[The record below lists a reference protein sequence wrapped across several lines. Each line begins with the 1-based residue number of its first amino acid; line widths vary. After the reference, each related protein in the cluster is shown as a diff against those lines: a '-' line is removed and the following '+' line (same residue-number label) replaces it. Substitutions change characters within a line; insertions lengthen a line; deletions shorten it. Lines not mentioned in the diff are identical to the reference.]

1 MKEFSVF
8 TDANKMKSV
17 FEQYL
22 PGFYRSDANIAELSI
37 PHVWYKTY
45 RKDVSKSFLTALYK
59 LNIINAGQNFEQM
72 LYAKA
77 FLQNRS
83 QSEFRA
89 HINAYLTAP
98 KFGSAFSHIP
108 KFDLVIWSFPNDPAL
123 PFLSEL
129 IELEKVKKHFPLSA
143 ERLEKISNIKIEV
156 VNYRPELRCTT
167 KYELRGEQFYRTLF
181 AKTFADENGAEI
193 FGRMKM
199 LSEKSHSEGFKIAC
213 PLAYDKA
220 LRTIWQEGLNG
231 QPIVKTLNKF
241 NSQSIIEKIG
251 SGLAA
256 LHRSK
261 ISCANKITIE
271 DHLVE
276 LRKKTAKLIREFPSL
291 QPQLETALRELERD
305 QPAQNSLQIIH
316 GDFHINQLMMSDGRI
331 ALFDFDEFAMG
342 DPLQDLANFIA
353 DLYAQK
359 FDATFIVS
367 IASNLKKAYQ
377 NQVNWHVSKDRL
389 DWHLRVQLLTRAYRS
404 YWQRKPDVENSIR
417 FYLDLLHRNAYPM
430 AASKSLH

>member
-22 PGFYRSDANIAELSI
+22 PGFYRNSANIAELSI

-45 RKDVSKSFLTALYK
+45 RKEVSKSFITALYK
-59 LNIINAGQNFEQM
+59 LKITNGGQNFEQM

-83 QSEFRA
+83 QSEFRS

-108 KFDLVIWSFPNDPAL
+108 KFDMVIWSFPNDPAL
-123 PFLSEL
+123 PWLSE
-129 IELEKVKKHFPLSA
+129 IVEPEKVKKHFPLSA
-143 ERLEKISNIKIEV
+143 EALEKISDVKIEV
-156 VNYRPELRCTT
+156 ANYRPELRCAT
-167 KYELRGEQFYRTLF
+167 KYEIQAEHFSQTLF
-181 AKTFADENGAEI
+181 AKTFADESGAEI
-193 FGRMKM
+193 FVRMKM
-199 LSEKSHSEGFKIAC
+199 LSEESHAEGFKIAL
-213 PLAYDKA
+213 PLAYNNA
-220 LRTIWQEGLNG
+220 LHTIWQEGLKG
-231 QPIVKTLNKF
+231 LPIIETINKF
-241 NSQSIIEKIG
+241 NAQSIIEKIG

-261 ISCANKITIE
+261 ISCPNKITIE

-276 LRKKTAKLIREFPSL
+276 LRKKTDKLIREFPSL
-291 QPQLETALRELERD
+291 QPQLETALRDLERD
-305 QPAQNSLQIIH
+305 QPTQNSLQIIH
-316 GDFHINQLMMSDGRI
+316 GDFHINQLMLSDERI
-331 ALFDFDEFAMG
+331 VLFDFDEFAMG
-342 DPLQDLANFIA
+342 DPLQDIANFIA
-353 DLYAQK
+353 DLYAQN
-359 FDATFIVS
+359 FDNAFITAIS
-367 IASNLKKAYQ
+367 SAFIKAYQ
-377 NQVNWHVSKDRL
+377 KQINWHISPHRL

-417 FYLDLLHRNAYPM
+417 FYLDLLHREAHLM
-430 AASKSLH
+430 AA

>member
-1 MKEFSVF
+1 MKEFLVF

-22 PGFYRSDANIAELSI
+22 PGFYRNNANIAELSI

-59 LNIINAGQNFEQM
+59 LKITNAGQNFEQM

-83 QSEFRA
+83 QSEFRS
-89 HINAYLTAP
+89 HINSYLTAP

-108 KFDLVIWSFPNDPAL
+108 KFDMVIWSFPNDPAL
-123 PFLSEL
+123 PWLSEL
-129 IELEKVKKHFPLSA
+129 IEPEKVKKHLPFSA
-143 ERLEKISNIKIEV
+143 DLLEKITDINIEV

-167 KYELRGEQFYRTLF
+167 KYELHSEQFSKTLF
-181 AKTFADENGAEI
+181 AKTFVEENGAEF

-199 LSEKSHSEGFKIAC
+199 LSEESHSEGFKIAR

-231 QPIVKTLNKF
+231 QPIVKIINKF
-241 NSQSIIEKIG
+241 NSQDIIEKIG
-251 SGLAA
+251 RGLAA
-256 LHRSK
+256 LHHSK
-261 ISCANKITIE
+261 MYCANKITIE
-271 DHLVE
+271 DHLSE
-276 LRKKTAKLIREFPSL
+276 LRKKTDKLIREFPAL
-291 QPQLETALRELERD
+291 QHQLETALRELERD
-305 QPAQNSLQIIH
+305 QPEQTSLQIIH
-316 GDFHINQLMMSDGRI
+316 GDFHINQLMLSNERI

-342 DPLQDLANFIA
+342 DPMQDLANFIA
-353 DLYAQK
+353 DLYAQN
-359 FDATFIVS
+359 FDAAF
-367 IASNLKKAYQ
+367 IASVSSNLIKAYQ
-377 NQVNWHVSKDRL
+377 NQMNWHVSKERL

-404 YWQRKPDVENSIR
+404 YWQRKSEVENSIR
-417 FYLDLLHRNAYPM
+417 FYLDLLHRKAHLM
-430 AASKSLH
+430 AA

>member
-22 PGFYRSDANIAELSI
+22 PGFYRNSANIAELSI

-45 RKDVSKSFLTALYK
+45 RKDVNKSFLTALYK
-59 LNIINAGQNFEQM
+59 LKINNAGQNFDQM

-83 QSEFRA
+83 QSEFRD
-89 HINAYLTAP
+89 HINARLTAP
-98 KFGSAFSHIP
+98 KFGSAFSRIP

-123 PFLSEL
+123 PWLSEM
-129 IELEKVKKHFPLSA
+129 IEPEKVKKHLPFSVDD
-143 ERLEKISNIKIEV
+143 LEKINDIKIEV

-167 KYELRGEQFYRTLF
+167 KYEIQAEQFSKMLF
-181 AKTFADENGAEI
+181 AKTFADESGAEI
-193 FGRMKM
+193 FERMKT
-199 LSEKSHSEGFKIAC
+199 LCDESCFEGFIIAR
-213 PLAYDKA
+213 PLAYDNA
-220 LRTIWQEGLNG
+220 LRTIWQEGLTG
-231 QPIVKTLNKF
+231 QPIVKIINKF
-241 NSQSIIEKIG
+241 NSQGIIEKIS

-261 ISCANKITIE
+261 ISCSNKITIE

-291 QPQLETALRELERD
+291 QSQLQFALSDLERD
-305 QPAQNSLQIIH
+305 QPAQNSWQIIH
-316 GDFHINQLMMSDGRI
+316 GDFHINQLMMSNERI
-331 ALFDFDEFAMG
+331 ALFDFDEIARG
-342 DPLQDLANFIA
+342 DPLQDIANFIA
-353 DLYAQK
+353 DLYAQN
-359 FDATFIVS
+359 FDNAFIS
-367 IASNLKKAYQ
+367 RISSAFIKAYQ
-377 NQVNWHVSKDRL
+377 KQINWHISPHRL

-417 FYLDLLHRNAYPM
+417 FYLDLLHRKAHLM
-430 AASKSLH
+430 AA